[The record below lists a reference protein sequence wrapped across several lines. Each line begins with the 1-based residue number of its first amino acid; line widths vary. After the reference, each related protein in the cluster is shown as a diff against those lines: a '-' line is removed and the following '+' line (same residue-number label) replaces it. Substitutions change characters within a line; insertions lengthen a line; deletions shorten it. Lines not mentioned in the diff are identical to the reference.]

1 MCGIIGYV
9 GSENAVPII
18 VEGLKKLEYRGYDS
32 AGIAV
37 YGERGF
43 FDVVKQKGRLAAL
56 KERLNEYSLK
66 GYMGIGHTRWATH
79 GEPSDVN
86 SHPHVGNQNKIAVV
100 HNGIIENYKQ
110 LKGYLETKGIYFMSQ
125 TDSEVIAQLAE
136 YYYNGNIMETVIK
149 VANRLEGSYAL
160 GIMCVDYPGTLIAIK
175 KDNPLIIGISGH
187 GNFIASDL
195 PAVLKHTN
203 KVYYLNDKEIAVL
216 GKGLAEF
223 YNMDKDL
230 IQKTQ
235 ETVTWSLDSAEKGG
249 YQHFMLKEIMEQPKV
264 LRDTIHSAI
273 SGCGNKMVIDNID
286 ITKFNKI
293 VFAACGSAYNAGFAA
308 KYVFERLLRLPSIE
322 VELASEFRY
331 RDAVVDGKTLVILIS
346 QSGETA
352 DTIAAMREA
361 KSKGAVTL
369 SIVNVVGSTI
379 AKEADYCLFTAAGPE
394 IAVATTKAFSA
405 QLALLYILAVRF
417 ASRLGKLPAATL
429 GMKGTEDKL
438 QTDTLGVTTVAPL
451 GMKKT
456 EEELKDDMLGVT
468 TGAPLG
474 VKGTEDELMKEI
486 EELPEKAGII
496 LEQIDAVQKYAS
508 TCVSYKSI
516 FFIGRNID
524 YAIALE
530 GSLKLK
536 EISYIHSEA
545 YAGGELKHGTI
556 SLIEEDTLVV
566 AISTCERLYGKLMS
580 NVEQVISR
588 GAKVLLIGNSPDVKP
603 DGKLSIISLP
613 ESCEL
618 FSISLSVIVLQLF
631 SYYIAAN
638 KGLDIDKP
646 RNLAKSVTV
655 E

>member
-32 AGIAV
+32 AGIAI
-37 YGERGF
+37 YGENGL
-43 FDVVKQKGRLAAL
+43 FDVVKQKGRLKAL
-56 KERLNEYSLK
+56 EEKLAGFTEK
-66 GYMGIGHTRWATH
+66 GFMGIGHTRWATH

-86 SHPHVGNQNKIAVV
+86 SHPHLGNQGKIAVV

-110 LKGYLETKGIYFMSQ
+110 LKEYLEKKGVGFASQ

-136 YYYNGNIMETVIK
+136 YYYKGDSSNNKQNKNVQRLPTGSCNVNNDFVDDQCMSNIMETVVK

-160 GIMCVDYPGTLIAIK
+160 GIMCVDDPNTLIAIK
-175 KDNPLIIGISGH
+175 KDNPLIVGVSKQ
-187 GNFIASDL
+187 GNFIASDV

-203 KVYYLNDKEIAVL
+203 KIYYPNDKEIVVL
-216 GKGLAEF
+216 KKDSVQF
-223 YNMDKDL
+223 FNMDKEE
-230 IQKTQ
+230 IQKPL
-235 ETVTWSLDSAEKGG
+235 ETVTWNVDSAEKGG
-249 YQHFMLKEIMEQPKV
+249 YPHFMLKEIMEQPKV
-264 LRDTIHSAI
+264 LHDTITFAI
-273 SGCGNKMVIDNID
+273 NDGKNKTVIGKID
-286 ITKFNKI
+286 VCKYNKI
-293 VFAACGSAYNAGFAA
+293 VITACGSAYNAGFAA
-308 KYVFERLLRLPSIE
+308 KYVFEKLCRFHAVE

-331 RDAVVDGKTLVILIS
+331 KNAVIDDKTLVILIS

-361 KSKGAVTL
+361 KSKSADTL

-379 AKEADYCLFTAAGPE
+379 SKEADFCLFTAAGPE
-394 IAVATTKAFSA
+394 ISVATTKAFSA
-405 QLALLYILAVRF
+405 QLVLLYILALRF
-417 ASRLGKLPAATL
+417 AVKLE
-429 GMKGTEDKL
+429 KISE
-438 QTDTLGVTTVAPL
+438 
-451 GMKKT
+451 KT
-456 EEELKDDMLGVT
+456 EQDLL
-468 TGAPLG
+468 
-474 VKGTEDELMKEI
+474 KEI
-486 EELPEKAGII
+486 ATLPEKAEKIF
-496 LEQIDAVQKYAS
+496 EQIDYIQKYAAS
-508 TCVSYKSI
+508 CVGYKNI

-556 SLIEEDTLVV
+556 SLIEDETLVV
-566 AISTCERLYGKLMS
+566 AISNCESLYGKILS

-588 GAKVLLIGNSPDVKP
+588 GAKVLLISNNADVAPINNLTNINIPK
-603 DGKLSIISLP
+603 IF
-613 ESCEL
+613 EL
-618 FSISLSVIVLQLF
+618 FSPSLSVIVLQLF
-631 SYYIAAN
+631 SYYVAAN

>member
-9 GSENAVPII
+9 GKENAVPII
-18 VEGLKKLEYRGYDS
+18 VDGLKKLEYRGYDS
-32 AGIAV
+32 AGIAI
-37 YGERGF
+37 YRDGG

-56 KERLNEYSLK
+56 EERLTGSPLK

-86 SHPHVGNQNKIAVV
+86 SHPHVGSQNKIAVV
-100 HNGIIENYKQ
+100 HNGIIENYQQ
-110 LKGYLETKGIYFMSQ
+110 LRERLKHQGVRFASQ

-136 YYYNGNIMETVIK
+136 HYYTGDLMDAVIK
-149 VANRLEGSYAL
+149 VSNAVEGSYAL
-160 GIMCVDYPGTLIAIK
+160 GVMCVDDKDTLIAIK
-175 KDNPLIIGISGH
+175 KDNPLIIGVSEH
-187 GNFIASDL
+187 GNFIASDV

-216 GKGLAEF
+216 RRGSVEF
-223 YNMDKDL
+223 FNLDKEPL
-230 IQKTQ
+230 EKKI

-249 YQHFMLKEIMEQPKV
+249 YPHFMLKEIMEQPKV
-264 LRDTIHSAI
+264 VRDTVQSAV
-273 SGCGNKMVIDNID
+273 SGDNKNIVNN
-286 ITKFNKI
+286 ININNFNKI
-293 VFAACGSAYNAGFAA
+293 VITACGSAYNAGVVAR
-308 KYVFERLLRLPSIE
+308 YVFERLCRISVE

-331 RDAVVDGKTLVILIS
+331 KDAIIDEKSLVILIT

-361 KSKGAVTL
+361 KSKGAATL

-379 AKEADYCLFTAAGPE
+379 AKETDFCLFTAAGPE

-405 QLALLYILAVRF
+405 QLALLYILAIRF
-417 ASRLGKLPAATL
+417 AVKSGKMAHDAEQELLSEITALPGKIAH
-429 GMKGTEDKL
+429 
-438 QTDTLGVTTVAPL
+438 
-451 GMKKT
+451 
-456 EEELKDDMLGVT
+456 
-468 TGAPLG
+468 
-474 VKGTEDELMKEI
+474 
-486 EELPEKAGII
+486 I
-496 LEQIDAVQKYAS
+496 LEQVDSIQKYAAA
-508 TCVSYKSI
+508 CVGYRSI

-556 SLIEEDTLVV
+556 SLVEEDTLVV
-566 AISTCERLYGKLMS
+566 ALSNCGRLYGKIMS
-580 NVEQVISR
+580 NAEQVISR
-588 GAKVLLIGNSPDVKP
+588 GAKVLLIGNCPEAKESE
-603 DGKLSIISLP
+603 KLSYISLP

-618 FSISLSVIVLQLF
+618 FSPSLSVIVLQLF
-631 SYYIAAN
+631 SYYVAAN

>member
-1 MCGIIGYV
+1 VCGIIGYI
-9 GSENAVPII
+9 GENDAVDII
-18 VEGLKKLEYRGYDS
+18 IEGLKKLEYRGYDS

-37 YGERGF
+37 LGREG

-56 KERLNEYSLK
+56 EERLTCRLTENKPLSGNL
-66 GYMGIGHTRWATH
+66 GIGHTRWATH

-86 SHPHVGNQNKIAVV
+86 SHPHVGSKNRIAVV

-110 LKGYLETKGIYFMSQ
+110 LKERLEHWGVSFASQ

-136 YYYNGNIMETVIK
+136 HYYEGDLIDAVVK
-149 VANRLEGSYAL
+149 VSNAVEGSYAL
-160 GIMCVDYPGTLIAIK
+160 GIMCIDDPGMLVAVK
-175 KDNPLIIGISGH
+175 KDNPLIIGVSDH
-187 GNFIASDL
+187 GNFIASDV

-203 KVYYLNDKEIAVL
+203 RVYYLNDKEIAVL
-216 GKGLAEF
+216 RRGCADGTAGSTTAVSGVQF
-223 YNMDKDL
+223 FNMDKEL
-230 IQKTQ
+230 LQKNI
-235 ETVTWSLDSAEKGG
+235 ETVTWSLDSAEKDG
-249 YQHFMLKEIMEQPKV
+249 YPHFMLKEIMEQPKV
-264 LRDTIHSAI
+264 LRDTIQSAVKD
-273 SGCGNKMVIDNID
+273 GDNKNILEKIDVSAFD
-286 ITKFNKI
+286 KI
-293 VFAACGSAYNAGFAA
+293 VITACGSAYNAGVTA
-308 KYVFERLLRLPSIE
+308 KYVFEKLCRISVE

-331 RDAVVDGKTLVILIS
+331 KDAIINNKTLVILVT

-405 QLALLYILAVRF
+405 QLALLYILAINF
-417 ASRLGKLPAATL
+417 AVKLGKLSA
-429 GMKGTEDKL
+429 
-438 QTDTLGVTTVAPL
+438 
-451 GMKKT
+451 
-456 EEELKDDMLGVT
+456 
-468 TGAPLG
+468 
-474 VKGTEDELMKEI
+474 KEKESHI
-486 EELPEKAGII
+486 EEINSLPDKVSSL
-496 LEQIDAVQKYAS
+496 LERTGSIQMYAS
-508 TCVSYKSI
+508 TCVGYKSI

-524 YAIALE
+524 YAISLE

-556 SLIEEDTLVV
+556 SLVEENTLVV
-566 AISTCERLYGKLMS
+566 ALSNCLYLHGKIMS
-580 NVEQVISR
+580 NAEQVISR
-588 GAKVLLIGNSPDVKP
+588 GAKVLLIGSCPKDKVDTMNE
-603 DGKLSIISLP
+603 KLYHITLP
-613 ESCEL
+613 QVMEL
-618 FSISLSVIVLQLF
+618 FSPSLSVIVLQLF
-631 SYYIAAN
+631 SYYVAAN

>member
-32 AGIAV
+32 AGIAI
-37 YGERGF
+37 YGTDGF
-43 FDVVKQKGRLAAL
+43 NVVKQKGRLAAL
-56 KERLNEYSLK
+56 ESRLD
-66 GYMGIGHTRWATH
+66 GCPIAGTMGIGHTRWATH
-79 GEPSDVN
+79 GEPSDIN
-86 SHPHVGNQNKIAVV
+86 SHPHVGSQSKIAVV

-110 LKGYLETKGIYFMSQ
+110 LKLRLERKGIPFASQ

-136 YYYNGNIMETVIK
+136 YYYNGDLLDTVIR
-149 VANRLEGSYAL
+149 VSGALEGSYAL
-160 GIMCVDYPGTLIAIK
+160 GIMCLDEPDTLIAVK
-175 KDNPLIIGISGH
+175 KDNPLIIGVSDHGH
-187 GNFIASDL
+187 FIASDV

-216 GKGLAEF
+216 QKGCVQFFNL
-223 YNMDKDL
+223 DKEPL
-230 IQKTQ
+230 QKQ
-235 ETVTWSLDSAEKGG
+235 LETITWSFDSAEKGG
-249 YQHFMLKEIMEQPKV
+249 YPHFMLKEIMEQPKV
-264 LRDTIHSAI
+264 LKDTIQSAI
-273 SGCGNKMVIDNID
+273 NNGDNKKVIDNLD
-286 ITKFNKI
+286 ITRFNKI
-293 VFAACGSAYNAGFAA
+293 VITACGSAYNAGVVA
-308 KYVFERLLRLPSIE
+308 KYVFERLCRILVE

-331 RDAVVDGKTLVILIS
+331 KDAIIDEKTLVILIS

-361 KSKGAVTL
+361 KAKGAVTL

-379 AKEADYCLFTAAGPE
+379 AKEADFCIYTAAGPE

-405 QLALLYILAVRF
+405 QLVLLYILAVGF
-417 ASRLGKLPAATL
+417 AVKLGKISGEQEQELLSQIAALPA
-429 GMKGTEDKL
+429 KL
-438 QTDTLGVTTVAPL
+438 SALLTQV
-451 GMKKT
+451 
-456 EEELKDDMLGVT
+456 DM
-468 TGAPLG
+468 
-474 VKGTEDELMKEI
+474 I
-486 EELPEKAGII
+486 
-496 LEQIDAVQKYAS
+496 QKYAS
-508 TCVSYKSI
+508 TCVGYKSI

-556 SLIEEDTLVV
+556 SLIEENTLVV
-566 AISTCERLYGKLMS
+566 AISNCKQLFGKIMS

-588 GAKVLLIGNSPDVKP
+588 GAKVLLIGNCLDVEQN
-603 DGKLSIISLP
+603 DKLSSISLP
-613 ESCEL
+613 ESNEL
-618 FSISLSVIVLQLF
+618 FSPSLSVIVLQLF
-631 SYYIAAN
+631 SYYVAAN

>member
-9 GSENAVPII
+9 GNENAVPII
-18 VEGLKKLEYRGYDS
+18 LEGLKKLEYRGYDS

-37 YGERGF
+37 YGENGF
-43 FDVVKQKGRLAAL
+43 FDVIKQKGPLAAL
-56 KERLNEYSLK
+56 EARLAKCPTK

-86 SHPHVGNQNKIAVV
+86 SHPHVGNQNRIAIV
-100 HNGIIENYKQ
+100 HNGIIENYRH
-110 LKGYLETKGIYFMSQ
+110 LKEHLESKGIRFTSQ

-136 YYYNGNIMETVIK
+136 YYYNGSILDTVIK

-160 GIMCVDYPGTLIAIK
+160 AIMSVDEPETLIAIK
-175 KDNPLIIGISGH
+175 KDNPLIVGVSDH
-187 GNFIASDL
+187 GNFVASDV
-195 PAVLKHTN
+195 PAILRHTN
-203 KVYYLNDKEIAVL
+203 KVYYPDDKEIVVL
-216 GKGLAEF
+216 KKDSVEF
-223 YNMDKDL
+223 FNIDKEPVK
-230 IQKTQ
+230 KTP
-235 ETVTWSLDSAEKGG
+235 ETITWSIDSAEKGG
-249 YQHFMLKEIMEQPKV
+249 YPHFMLKEIMEQPRV
-264 LRDTIHSAI
+264 IRDTIQSVI
-273 SGCGNKMVIDNID
+273 SNGENKTVLDKID
-286 ITKFNKI
+286 ITGFNKI
-293 VFAACGSAYNAGFAA
+293 VITACGSAYNAGVVA
-308 KYVFERLLRLPSIE
+308 KYVLERLCRFPCIE

-331 RDAVVDGKTLVILIS
+331 KDAVIDEKTLVILVS

-361 KSKGAVTL
+361 KSRGAVTL

-379 AKEADYCLFTAAGPE
+379 AKESDYCLFTLAGPE

-405 QLALLYILAVRF
+405 QLVLLYLLAIRF
-417 ASRLGKLPAATL
+417 AVKLGRL
-429 GMKGTEDKL
+429 
-438 QTDTLGVTTVAPL
+438 
-451 GMKKT
+451 T
-456 EEELKDDMLGVT
+456 EETEQELLR
-468 TGAPLG
+468 
-474 VKGTEDELMKEI
+474 EI
-486 EELPEKAGII
+486 ETLPEKAESI
-496 LEQIDAVQKYAS
+496 LAQVDSIQKYAS
-508 TCVSYKSI
+508 TCVGYKSI

-566 AISTCERLYGKLMS
+566 AISNCERLYGKIMS

-588 GAKVLLIGNSPDVKP
+588 GAKVLLISDRPEANPDE
-603 DGKLSIISLP
+603 KLSLVRLP
-613 ESCEL
+613 EICEL
-618 FSISLSVIVLQLF
+618 FSPSLSVIALQLF
-631 SYYIAAN
+631 SYYVAAN